1 MVSALISTNYLYER
15 EWSQGDRGW
24 EKGERGG
31 REERKGGR
39 KEKMEIKGENEKT
52 NKNDLK

>member
-1 MVSALISTNYLYER
+1 MRGNGVR
-15 EWSQGDRGW
+15 ETEGG